1 VEEHIMIPMIK
12 QANRNYPSIWDQ
24 FLNEFENMEERT
36 FQPAINVKETGKDYQ
51 VELSAPGFEK
61 KDFDID
67 VENHRLIIS
76 YEKKEEKEKKSDD
89 EKYYRREFGMSSF
102 TRTFELPEDAKEE
115 QIQAKYDKGILLIVI
130 PKTSP
135 REDVKKK
142 IEIK

>member
-1 VEEHIMIPMIK
+1 MIPMIK
-12 QANRNYPSIWDQ
+12 STSNYLPSMWDQ
-24 FLNEFENMEERT
+24 FMKDFENMEERT

-51 VELSAPGFEK
+51 VEVSAPGFEK

-67 VENHRLIIS
+67 VDNHRLIIS
-76 YEKKEEKEKKSDD
+76 YEHKDEKEEKSDD

-102 TRTFELPEDAKEE
+102 TRTFELPEDAKEDD
-115 QIQAKYDKGILLIVI
+115 IQAKYDKGILLIVI

-142 IEIK
+142 VSIK

>member
-1 VEEHIMIPMIK
+1 MIPMIK
-12 QANRNYPSIWDQ
+12 QANRNYPGIWDQ

>member
-1 VEEHIMIPMIK
+1 MIK
-12 QANRNYPSIWDQ
+12 STSNYLPSMWDQ
-24 FLNEFENMEERT
+24 FMKDFENMEERT

-51 VELSAPGFEK
+51 VEVSAPGFEK

-67 VENHRLIIS
+67 VDNHRLIIS
-76 YEKKEEKEKKSDD
+76 YEHKDEKEEKSDD

-102 TRTFELPEDAKEE
+102 TRTFELPEDAKEDD
-115 QIQAKYDKGILLIVI
+115 IQAKYDKGILLIVI

-142 IEIK
+142 VSIK

>member
-1 VEEHIMIPMIK
+1 MIK
-12 QANRNYPSIWDQ
+12 STSNYLPSMWDQ
-24 FLNEFENMEERT
+24 FMKDFENMEERT

-51 VELSAPGFEK
+51 VEVSAPGFEK

-67 VENHRLIIS
+67 VDNHRLIIS
-76 YEKKEEKEKKSDD
+76 YEHKDEKEEKSDD

-102 TRTFELPEDAKEE
+102 TRTFELPEDAKEDD
-115 QIQAKYDKGILLIVI
+115 IQAKYDKGILLIVI

-142 IEIK
+142 ISIK

>member
-1 VEEHIMIPMIK
+1 MIPMIK
-12 QANRNYPSIWDQ
+12 STSNYLPSMWDQ
-24 FLNEFENMEERT
+24 FMKDFENMEERT

-51 VELSAPGFEK
+51 VEVSAPGFEK

-67 VENHRLIIS
+67 VDNHRLIIS
-76 YEKKEEKEKKSDD
+76 YEHKDEKEEKSDD

-102 TRTFELPEDAKEE
+102 TRTFELPEDAKEDD
-115 QIQAKYDKGILLIVI
+115 IQAKYDKGILLIVI

-142 IEIK
+142 ISIK

>member
-1 VEEHIMIPMIK
+1 MIK
-12 QANRNYPSIWDQ
+12 QANRHYPSIWDQ

-51 VELSAPGFEK
+51 VELLAPGFEK